1 MPARIG
7 GFVMRKRALQVA
19 VLLAVALPLPLQAA
33 ELGESRSAAR
43 EHLLFSAFAA
53 GVPAGEAKPATTFSG
68 LPAGALKGKSVFSNY
83 ELPTANTSFA
93 ILPQANETQPTA
105 GFENVAFEPL
115 DLTGDGKPDGWGGDR
130 NGDGTFDVLLVDADG
145 DGQAELIL
153 LDNDYNGVV
162 DTKLVPGAIVDD
174 KTLDLYG
181 LDIDEDGL
189 YDFIGYDW
197 DRDGVMDELLAA

>member
-1 MPARIG
+1 
-7 GFVMRKRALQVA
+7 MRKRALEIA

-53 GVPAGEAKPATTFSG
+53 GVPAGEAKPAATFSG
-68 LPAGALKGKSVFSNY
+68 LPAGALKGKSAFSNY
-83 ELPTANTSFA
+83 KLPTANTSFA
-93 ILPQANETQPTA
+93 ILPQATEAPPAA
-105 GFENVAFEPL
+105 GFEDVVFEPL

-130 NGDGTFDVLLVDADG
+130 DGNGIFDVLLVDADG
-145 DGQAELIL
+145 DGQAELVL

-162 DTKLVPGAIVDD
+162 DTKLVPGAIVDG

-197 DRDGVMDELLAA
+197 DQDGVMDELLAA